1 MTSHHVVTMPRVKE
15 RGEIGWAG
23 VEAAAADSVSGA
35 AEIARRAA
43 EALAVLPANDLERG
57 VLTLVEGHP
66 SMASLWRLGSE
77 VLGASDHATAARAF
91 IGRLDAE
98 AEAVAA
104 SATGL
109 LDGPV
114 LLHSYSS
121 TAVVAVARAGVPALC
136 ARSEPE
142 GEGAKMAEALRSR
155 GVPAHVIDDSEALG
169 AAGKRIVLVG
179 SDAVGPEGVVNKI
192 GTRALAEAARAAGSR
207 CYALIGTSKLLAS
220 DLPASHPFERTPLEL
235 FTAIVT
241 ETGPQMPDEIAATLP
256 GFELH
261 PALAARLAAGF

>member
-1 MTSHHVVTMPRVKE
+1 MPRVGK

-23 VEAAAADSVSGA
+23 VEEAAGDILSGA

-43 EALAVLPANDLERG
+43 EALAALPTSDLERG

-77 VLGASDHATAARAF
+77 VLGAVDHATVARAF

-104 SATGL
+104 SAARL

-114 LLHSYSS
+114 LVHSYSS
-121 TAVVAVARAGVPALC
+121 TVVAAVARAGAPALC
-136 ARSEPE
+136 ARSDPG
-142 GEGAKMAEALRSR
+142 GEGAKTAEALRSR
-155 GVPAHVIDDSEALG
+155 GVSANVIDDGEALR
-169 AAGKRIVLVG
+169 AARERIVVVG
-179 SDAVGPEGVVNKI
+179 SDAVGPEGIVNKI
-192 GTRALAEAARAAGSR
+192 GTKALAEAAREAGSR
-207 CYALIGTSKLLAS
+207 CYALTGTSKLLAS
-220 DLPASHPFERTPLEL
+220 DLPASHPFERTRLEL

-241 ETGPQMPDEIAATLP
+241 ETGPQMPAEIAATLS

-261 PALAARLAAGF
+261 PTLAARLAAGF